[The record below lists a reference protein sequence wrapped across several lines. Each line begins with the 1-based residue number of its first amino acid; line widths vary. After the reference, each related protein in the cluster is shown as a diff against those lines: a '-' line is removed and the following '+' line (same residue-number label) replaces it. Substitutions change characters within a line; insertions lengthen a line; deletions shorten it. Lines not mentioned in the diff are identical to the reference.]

1 MGKQEGWGNGSYK
14 SWQVWPGAYASPT
27 AAAPWK
33 APRGPKPATK
43 FPAYDAQPSS
53 DKGGG
58 KGWKG
63 GKHKEIIEHG
73 DGTTGDV
80 QRALNATKKAEHRL
94 SRVVQDREKATS
106 QWQEYAKAS
115 RAAYYKEKER
125 YLKALQGYDR
135 DIQEAQVAQ
144 CEARR
149 ALRATCGTRLPAS
162 TRMGRPRQWTAWRR
176 ARTASGNA

>member
-1 MGKQEGWGNGSYK
+1 M
-14 SWQVWPGAYASPT
+14 
-27 AAAPWK
+27 
-33 APRGPKPATK
+33 
-43 FPAYDAQPSS
+43 
-53 DKGGG
+53 
-58 KGWKG
+58 
-63 GKHKEIIEHG
+63 EHG